1 MKYNLTAIMHR
12 AWELRREKGY
22 TMMTALRLAWREAK
36 GEKGYTFKLE
46 NARALITAY
55 LTRLIRNVQDIHD
68 QHKVEILRAA
78 LLLPCDELGL
88 AVTDG
93 KTVGVCKYAMRN
105 A

>member
-1 MKYNLTAIMHR
+1 MKYNLTAIMRR
-12 AWELRREKGY
+12 AWELRKAHGY

-36 GEKGYTFKLE
+36 GEKGYTFKLD

-55 LTRLIRNVQDIHD
+55 LMRLIRNVQDIHD

>member
-1 MKYNLTAIMHR
+1 MGA
-12 AWELRREKGY
+12 APREG
-22 TMMTALRLAWREAK
+22 LHHDD
-36 GEKGYTFKLE
+36 
-46 NARALITAY
+46 RALITAY
-55 LTRLIRNVQDIHD
+55 LTRLIRTVQDIHD
-68 QHKVEILRAA
+68 LHKVEILCAA